1 METLNYLDYSVKQ
14 QNIEYFVHLVRI
26 AKADDIVSGPE
37 FELLHRMGKM
47 IGFADTEIDQ
57 LIESTG
63 KSDYLPPYELS
74 RRFEQVYGIM
84 KMALSDGI
92 IDKNEMR
99 LTTNFAI
106 KSGFPENEIPK
117 LLLLLINGVR
127 QDKDEDFLFELY
139 KKGRKPMAEPKMSI

>member
-14 QNIEYFVHLVRI
+14 QNIEYFIHLVRI
-26 AKADDIVSGPE
+26 AKADDIVSSPE
-37 FELLHRMGKM
+37 LELLHRMGKM
-47 IGFADTEIDQ
+47 MGFADTEIDQ
-57 LIESTG
+57 MIESTA

-74 RRFEQVYGIM
+74 RRFEQVYGMI

-99 LTTNFAI
+99 FATNFAI

-117 LLLLLINGVR
+117 LLLLLISGIKQGNDV
-127 QDKDEDFLFELY
+127 EDLFEIY
-139 KKGRKPMAEPKMSI
+139 KMKVKR